1 MIVGIETY
9 GGGSG
14 STCGNI
20 VGRLVST
27 TITVTGTGK
36 DIRDG
41 EGELC
46 LGAMLKLLF
55 VSGLGYLT
63 GYSDESESV

>member
-1 MIVGIETY
+1 MVGIETY

-14 STCGNI
+14 GTCGNI
-20 VGRLVST
+20 VGWLVST

-46 LGAMLKLLF
+46 LGAMLKL
-55 VSGLGYLT
+55 
-63 GYSDESESV
+63 

>member
-9 GGGSG
+9 GGDSG
-14 STCGNI
+14 STCGII

-41 EGELC
+41 EGELG
-46 LGAMLKLLF
+46 LGAMLKLWF
-55 VSGLGYLT
+55 VSGLGCLT